1 MTYPRFFIYLALTTV
16 VAALLAGIAHLYLDI
31 SYAMPLTVGMMVLM
45 LVLSITIFILGK
57 RTATADNKFLFG
69 NVFMGA
75 TLVKMFA
82 CGGIVVAY
90 ILLAKPPGKMF
101 IIPFFTTYFSF
112 TVLEVLYLVILAGE
126 GKKQVTKS
134 AAAN

>member
-1 MTYPRFFIYLALTTV
+1 MTYPRFFLSLAATTL
-16 VAALLAGIAHLYLDI
+16 VAALLAAFAHYYLEI
-31 SYAMPLTVGMMVLM
+31 SYAMPLTVGMIVLM
-45 LVLSITIFILGK
+45 IILSVAIFVLGK

-82 CGGIVVAY
+82 CGGIVVTY

-101 IIPFFTTYFSF
+101 IVPFFTTYFCF
-112 TVLEVLYLVILAGE
+112 TLLEIIFLVILAGE
-126 GKKQVTKS
+126 GKEQGKKALEAS
-134 AAAN
+134 